1 MKNIARGFGLVEI
14 MVALV
19 LGLIVSMGIVQ
30 IFIASKGTYQSQNA
44 AARMQ
49 EDARFALSKMM
60 QEIRMTGMFGCL
72 DLDTTTPVAPSI
84 VKPPD
89 FLTPILWDNASN
101 TLTLITA
108 DVGTS
113 GSTPTWT
120 VVSDCR
126 TYARIYNGARTPAS
140 GEISFPLRKIT
151 YSLTGTNLNVK
162 VGTGSDSA
170 QPLVSNVGRFAV
182 SFGLTGSPMSYTTVI
197 GSSALANNIRSVR
210 LTLTVTDPNGRVRD
224 QTYNVVAALRN
235 RF

>member
-1 MKNIARGFGLVEI
+1 MKRASQGFGLVEI

-49 EDARFALSKMM
+49 EDARFALSKLM
-60 QEIRMTGMFGCL
+60 QEIRMTGMYGCL
-72 DLDTTTPVAPSI
+72 DFDSTVVSPAIARPA
-84 VKPPD
+84 D
-89 FLTPILWDNASN
+89 FNNPILWDNASR

-113 GSTPTWT
+113 GSTPTWS

-126 TYARIYNGARTPAS
+126 TTSRIYVGTRAAGA
-140 GEISFPLRKIT
+140 GETSFPIRRII
-151 YSLTGTNLNVK
+151 YDLTGTDLRMR
-162 VGTGSDSA
+162 VGNDATA
-170 QPLVSNVGRFAV
+170 QPLVSNVTAFDV
-182 SFGLTGSPMSYTTVI
+182 SFGVAGSPMSYTRVI
-197 GSSALANNIRSVR
+197 GNNGIASSIRSVR
-210 LTLTVTDPNGRVRD
+210 LTLTLSDPAGKVRD

>member
-1 MKNIARGFGLVEI
+1 MNRSVRGFGLVEI

-49 EDARFALSKMM
+49 EDARFALSKLM
-60 QEIRMTGMFGCL
+60 QEIRMTGMYGCV
-72 DLDTTTPVAPSI
+72 DFDTTIVAPAI
-84 VKPPD
+84 AKPAD
-89 FLTPILWDNASN
+89 LNNPILWDNANN
-101 TLTLITA
+101 TLTLVTA

-113 GSTPTWT
+113 GSSPTWS

-126 TYARIYNGARTPAS
+126 TTSRIYNGTRAPGG
-140 GEISFPLRKIT
+140 GETSFPLRKIT
-151 YSLTGTNLNVK
+151 YSLVGTDLRVK
-162 VGTGSDSA
+162 VGNGTEPA
-170 QPLVSNVGRFAV
+170 QPLVSNVRAFTV
-182 SFGLTGSPMSYTTVI
+182 DFGVTGSPMSYIKIIDST
-197 GSSALANNIRSVR
+197 ALASNIRSVR
-210 LTLTVTDPNGRVRD
+210 LTLVVFDPTGKVRD

>member
-60 QEIRMTGMFGCL
+60 QEIRMTGMYGCL
-72 DLDTTTPVAPSI
+72 RFDTPVIAPAI
-84 VKPPD
+84 AKPD
-89 FLTPILWDNASN
+89 ELNNPILWDNATN

-113 GSTPTWT
+113 GGAPTWT
-120 VVSDCR
+120 VLSNCKTTSR
-126 TYARIYNGARTPAS
+126 LYNGVRAANA
-140 GEISFPLRKIT
+140 GETSFPIRKIT
-151 YSLTGTNLNVK
+151 YILSGSDLKVK
-162 VGTGSDSA
+162 VGNGNDAA
-170 QPLVSNVGRFAV
+170 QPLISNVSRFTV
-182 SFGLTGSPMSYTTVI
+182 DFGIAGSPMSYTGVI
-197 GSSALANNIRSVR
+197 NSTALASNIRSVR
-210 LTLTVTDPNGRVRD
+210 LSLTLSDPTGKVRN